1 MKNQPPE
8 SNWKRFFG
16 LRPAIAVEAFIIV
29 LVVCLLLFG
38 KFGTWLLNAVKNLVG
53 Q

>member
-8 SNWKRFFG
+8 TSRKRSFG
-16 LRPAIAVEAFIIV
+16 MRPAIAVEAFIIV
-29 LVVCLLLFG
+29 LMVCLLLFG
-38 KFGTWLLNAVKNLVG
+38 KFGTWLLNALKNLMG